1 MTKTNRSRLKNIL
14 SKDLGLWIGWRKD
27 IENGSEE
34 SEAIAGILWNHVGDG
49 TVKVEEQKI

>member
-14 SKDLGLWIGWRKD
+14 SKDLGLLVGRRKD

-34 SEAIAGILWNHVGDG
+34 SETIAGILWNHVGDG

>member
-14 SKDLGLWIGWRKD
+14 SKDLGLWIGRRKD
-27 IENGSEE
+27 KENGSEE
-34 SEAIAGILWNHVGDG
+34 SEAIAGILWNHVGDV